1 MTSFDPRR
9 SYSARPALPWFSL
22 LLSTGTLVCCALPIL
37 LVSFGLGAAFASLIA
52 AFPVLVALAEHKA
65 WVFGLSAVL
74 LATAGYST
82 FRPGRSCPPDPA
94 LAARCERAHRLSVW
108 VFCVALSAW
117 GIGFITAYVALP
129 VRIWLGY

>member
-1 MTSFDPRR
+1 MTSCDPRR
-9 SYSARPALPWFSL
+9 SFSARPALPWFSL
-22 LLSTGTLVCCALPIL
+22 LASTGTLVCCALPIL
-37 LVSFGLGAAFASLIA
+37 LVSLGLGGALASLAA

-74 LATAGYST
+74 IVAAGYTT

-94 LAARCERAHRLSVW
+94 LAADCERAHRLSVW
-108 VFCVALSAW
+108 VFRVALSAW